1 MHKII
6 YNKLKF
12 SDVTLSI
19 AKIYIQIKHPVFFIF
34 WYLQKAFYSTY
45 ATCEYKLHFVFKEK
59 VTYSSI
65 WSVLHFCRLYCL
77 TKIIKTLIKILKPH
91 DIVTQ
96 AAFKL
101 VICNTVLTKY
111 NLTKL
116 KDSAPAPLYQ
126 PILHVQLL
134 TQLKKNFLFL
144 FFMSIHF
151 GVLVCLEQL
160 CIFRLLHCMLG
171 KFICK

>member
-1 MHKII
+1 MLHTK
-6 YNKLKF
+6 N
-12 SDVTLSI
+12 
-19 AKIYIQIKHPVFFIF
+19 
-34 WYLQKAFYSTY
+34 
-45 ATCEYKLHFVFKEK
+45 CEYKLHFVFKEK

-134 TQLKKNFLFL
+134 AKLKKKNFLIPVFHVHS
-144 FFMSIHF
+144 FWCPGMSWTALHIPASSLHAGKIH
-151 GVLVCLEQL
+151 L
-160 CIFRLLHCMLG
+160 
-171 KFICK
+171 

>member
-1 MHKII
+1 M
-6 YNKLKF
+6 
-12 SDVTLSI
+12 
-19 AKIYIQIKHPVFFIF
+19 
-34 WYLQKAFYSTY
+34 
-45 ATCEYKLHFVFKEK
+45 
-59 VTYSSI
+59 
-65 WSVLHFCRLYCL
+65 LHFCRLYCL

-134 TQLKKNFLFL
+134 TKLKKKILIPVFHVHSFWCPG
-144 FFMSIHF
+144 MS
-151 GVLVCLEQL
+151 
-160 CIFRLLHCMLG
+160 
-171 KFICK
+171 

>member
-1 MHKII
+1 M
-6 YNKLKF
+6 
-12 SDVTLSI
+12 
-19 AKIYIQIKHPVFFIF
+19 
-34 WYLQKAFYSTY
+34 
-45 ATCEYKLHFVFKEK
+45 
-59 VTYSSI
+59 
-65 WSVLHFCRLYCL
+65 LHFCRLYCL

-96 AAFKL
+96 ATFKL

-134 TQLKKNFLFL
+134 TKLKKKFLFL

-171 KFICK
+171 KFIKADPSILIEVHFLKESICIKPVHVESFM